1 MKLKLKKEYL
11 NYSIGANKS
20 KRVYFR
26 DLEPEKYE
34 YYYNS
39 GYADFFDV
47 EKKVKQLETPLN
59 DELKINIKEEDDTN
73 K

>member
-11 NYSIGANKS
+11 NYSISGGKS

-26 DLEPEKYE
+26 DLNPDKYE
-34 YYYNS
+34 DYYKS

-47 EKKVKQLETPLN
+47 EKVVKQLQTPIN